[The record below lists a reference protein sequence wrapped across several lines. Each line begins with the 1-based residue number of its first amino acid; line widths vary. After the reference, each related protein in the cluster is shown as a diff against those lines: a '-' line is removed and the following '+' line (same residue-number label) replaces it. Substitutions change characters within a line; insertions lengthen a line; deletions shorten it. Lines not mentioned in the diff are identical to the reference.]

1 MSITTME
8 TIPAGRTP
16 LASISRRQHIGIRP
30 LAYLVEMSGIQPVG
44 RHRGMVLYSPE
55 RLTEE
60 FAALGLPP
68 GTPAT
73 VPVLRDRYRATRVC
87 GRCHQRV
94 NRKELAAGE
103 HTCAS

>member
-1 MSITTME
+1 MNMTT
-8 TIPAGRTP
+8 TIEKPPGRT
-16 LASISRRQHIGIRP
+16 LASISRRQRIGLRP
-30 LAYLVEMSGIQPVG
+30 LAYIVEMSAIQPTG
-44 RHRGMVLYSPE
+44 RYQGRVLYNPE

-73 VPVLRDRYRATRVC
+73 VPVLRSRYRATRVC

-94 NRKELAAGE
+94 NKAELAAGK
-103 HTCAS
+103 HSCT